1 MKNGLMLAILSAALG
16 ASAYDVGG
24 VVGAWAF
31 ADDTNRTAVVVVEHH
46 MAWALEGGR
55 WRPLRLGELARGT
68 DAVGALLL
76 PLERGASP
84 AYSIAKT
91 DRSSDRVLFA
101 KGCGVCEQNGGRV
114 MARTEMPDWERVCGL
129 GGFVGTW
136 RVEKSPDSALIVRA
150 DGTAVIV
157 PVNPAADN
165 GQGCELSQEFDWRRD
180 CAGIRLFERVS
191 GDDEGSGPS
200 NPGVMALRP
209 DAKSA
214 DIACPP
220 SLFGVAVRSA
230 AKVPDPLDIRRKM
243 AADASYH
250 GMWMLKDRENGYS
263 FYISPKGRGILVSLK
278 LGPEKLLPFDW
289 KVADGGKVHCVVFT
303 DFAARAKCP
312 FAEFDFVYHPEP
324 NEMELIIPSDAPGSA
339 LRATLAFFNWNE
351 MVDQVIEMAKK
362 RE

>member
-16 ASAYDVGG
+16 ASAYDVSG

-91 DRSSDRVLFA
+91 DRWSDRVLFA
-101 KGCGVCEQNGGRV
+101 KGRGVCEQNGGRV

-157 PVNPAADN
+157 PANPAADN
-165 GQGCELSQEFDWRRD
+165 G
-180 CAGIRLFERVS
+180 
-191 GDDEGSGPS
+191 
-200 NPGVMALRP
+200 
-209 DAKSA
+209 
-214 DIACPP
+214 
-220 SLFGVAVRSA
+220 
-230 AKVPDPLDIRRKM
+230 
-243 AADASYH
+243 
-250 GMWMLKDRENGYS
+250 
-263 FYISPKGRGILVSLK
+263 
-278 LGPEKLLPFDW
+278 
-289 KVADGGKVHCVVFT
+289 
-303 DFAARAKCP
+303 
-312 FAEFDFVYHPEP
+312 
-324 NEMELIIPSDAPGSA
+324 
-339 LRATLAFFNWNE
+339 
-351 MVDQVIEMAKK
+351 
-362 RE
+362 